1 MPVALL
7 SIGRVV
13 AQAVRLA
20 FIHGD
25 DLGEGGSACSLAL
38 PIALGLGA
46 ASATG
51 SILALASPVTLAF
64 AFALAPLGAGLAG
77 DGLRLEAFPGVVQSR
92 SA

>member
-38 PIALGLGA
+38 PIALGPGA
-46 ASATG
+46 TSATG
-51 SILALASPVTLAF
+51 TILAFASPVTLAF
-64 AFALAPLGAGLAG
+64 AFAVTALKP
-77 DGLRLEAFPGVVQSR
+77 
-92 SA
+92 